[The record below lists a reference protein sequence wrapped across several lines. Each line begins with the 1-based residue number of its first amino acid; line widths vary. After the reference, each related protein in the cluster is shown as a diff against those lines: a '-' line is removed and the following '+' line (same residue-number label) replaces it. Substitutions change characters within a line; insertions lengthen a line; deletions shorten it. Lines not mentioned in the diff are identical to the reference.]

1 MLTKVY
7 VDSGVIVAK
16 TPFELKEICRSIPG
30 RRWNKA
36 RRRWEFPFTP
46 TAAQTVI
53 EKFEPFTEL
62 IDNEIYEMALLAVQR
77 KEMRETSN
85 LKEIKSKIKPWEHQ
99 LRAYWFAKDQTATM
113 LAMDMGTGK
122 SKVIVDLIDNDIS
135 IQKVLIICPVS
146 VLNVWDREFRKHSIS
161 DIKPLIL
168 YYDKISKRLETAQ
181 SYIKV
186 NDVRKKRSVLVINYE
201 AVWRQPF
208 AKWCLES
215 EWDLIV
221 FDEVHKLKAPG
232 GVASRFCSRLADRAR
247 QRIGLT
253 GTPMPHSP
261 LDVYGQFRALD
272 KGIYG
277 TSFTSFRAQYAE
289 MGGFHQKQ
297 VVRFKNQD
305 DLRRR
310 FDKIAFQVRKEDVL
324 DLPPSIDTIQDF
336 YLDEATVKIYDSLE
350 KQFWAEVDQ
359 GIITASNALVKL
371 LRLQQLTSG
380 FLKLDDS
387 EDILQVSTSKQD
399 ALKDVIEGIDTGRA
413 KLVIFTRFVN
423 DLDIVERIAHDFKLE
438 YGEVSGR
445 RKDLTGEASYPDDVN
460 ILGVQIQAGGL
471 GIDLSAASYAIY
483 YSMGFSL
490 GDYEQSKARIH
501 RPGQTKPVTNIHL
514 LARNTVDF
522 SVFYALK
529 TRGDIINSILK
540 MKGVQAN
547 GRTQIEQADLV
558 LQGS

>member
-16 TPFELKEICRSIPG
+16 TPFNLKEICRSIPG

-36 RRRWEFPFTP
+36 RRRWEFPLTP